1 MAAEK
6 LTTARL
12 IQILVV
18 MTVLI
23 AAFVW
28 RTLDYS
34 VPKNIFQCEM
44 VANSCHVPMKGKEVS
59 IKLEKQEDTSNSLAI
74 ISPTPTLSLHVNL
87 DSDNTILI
95 TPEVIEMGNKRAYIY
110 ALPDSVKYGPTHKF
124 ILDIDQD
131 QIEINF

>member
-18 MTVLI
+18 MAVLI

-28 RTLDYS
+28 RTIDYS
-34 VPKNIFQCEM
+34 SSKNTLTCTMLADECQ
-44 VANSCHVPMKGKEVS
+44 VSLKG
-59 IKLEKQEDTSNSLAI
+59 EKVHIQYDKQGDAGGSVVVFSPATPSSLQ
-74 ISPTPTLSLHVNL
+74 VNL
-87 DSDNTILI
+87 DSDNSVLI
-95 TPEVIEMGNKRAYIY
+95 AHEVIVMGNKRAYIY
-110 ALPDSVKYGPTHKF
+110 ALPDSVKYGAAHKF
-124 ILDIDQD
+124 ILHIDQD